1 VIAAYQPTSR
11 LGPAFEVIDAGAAR
25 ADLQR
30 RKELKFT
37 LPQADVQKLRVLLE
51 GNARRQVHNRE
62 VSIVHSVYFDDP
74 QLSTCRANLDGLGKR
89 IKVRL
94 RWYDTPRPE
103 EEFYF
108 EIKWREN
115 RVTGKHRFQVR
126 AAEPIGRLSYRTI
139 LANLS
144 AALPERCRGALTRYC
159 EPTVLVQYRREHF
172 VSHDR
177 ALRATVDYDVRYYD
191 QIGKQFI
198 SASFGRR
205 HEGLV
210 VLEGKTPVGRER
222 DLRTLLNPLGARIG
236 RCSKYVYGCQMLGLV
251 HA

>member
-1 VIAAYQPTSR
+1 MIAAYRPTSR
-11 LGPAFEVIDAGAAR
+11 LSTTFEVIDLGGAR
-25 ADLQR
+25 ADLKR

-51 GNARRQVHNRE
+51 RNARRQVHNHE
-62 VSIVHSVYFDDP
+62 ISTVHSVYFDDP
-74 QLSTCRANLDGLGKR
+74 QLSTCRANLDGLGRR

-94 RWYDTPRPE
+94 RWYDSPRPE
-103 EEFYF
+103 QEFFF

-126 AAEPIGRLSYRTI
+126 ASEAIGALSYQTI

-144 AALPERCRGALTRYC
+144 SALPERCQSILARYC
-159 EPTVLVQYRREHF
+159 EPTVLVRYQREHF

-177 ALRATVDYDVRYYD
+177 GLRATLDYDVRYFD
-191 QIGKQFI
+191 QRGKPFI
-198 SASFGRR
+198 STSFGRR

-210 VLEGKTPVGRER
+210 VLEGKTPVGREH
-222 DLRTLLNPLGARIG
+222 DLRALLNPLGARVG

-251 HA
+251 HV